1 MSLTLGVKVLK
12 QFLGRGDPKSM
23 TDALHKQKH
32 CQNHK
37 VAPNE
42 KRKDSVPLSDS
53 SFTVQFNNS

>member
-1 MSLTLGVKVLK
+1 MSLTPGVKVLK

-42 KRKDSVPLSDS
+42 KPTDSLQIFIQS
-53 SFTVQFNNS
+53 SI